1 MDGQDIFIR
10 FVLLGFVVFLVW
22 WVSNMMSKASTSKKN
37 GPKVPNYFKDKS
49 PTPTPSR
56 PDIVLL

>member
-10 FVLLGFVVFLVW
+10 FILLGFVVFLFW
-22 WVSNMMSKASTSKKN
+22 WVRNMMSKASTSKKN
-37 GPKVPNYFKDKS
+37 GPKVQS

-56 PDIVLL
+56 PVIDML